1 MIISRGNEIKEGS
14 EARKETSRRK
24 EKMKE
29 NERKEGS
36 KGEIKEGRQGL
47 NDRRI

>member
-1 MIISRGNEIKEGS
+1 
-14 EARKETSRRK
+14 
-24 EKMKE
+24 MKE

-47 NDRRI
+47 NDRRILKEETEGASKLARKKERRRKEG